1 MRCLVVVG
9 SRSDGDQE
17 SRVRQEKQEK
27 QEKHIEQEKPEA
39 TKAAKFDKQCCGPG

>member
-1 MRCLVVVG
+1 MRCLVAVG
-9 SRSDGDQE
+9 CLEE